1 MRGRRRDKRKQE
13 EEERGILNM
22 NAKIPVGKIIRFLSS
37 ILRKSRDG
45 FTSAERRAIASDL
58 LELAATIVDGL
69 DDE

>member
-1 MRGRRRDKRKQE
+1 
-13 EEERGILNM
+13 M

-58 LELAATIVDGL
+58 LELAAAIVDGL